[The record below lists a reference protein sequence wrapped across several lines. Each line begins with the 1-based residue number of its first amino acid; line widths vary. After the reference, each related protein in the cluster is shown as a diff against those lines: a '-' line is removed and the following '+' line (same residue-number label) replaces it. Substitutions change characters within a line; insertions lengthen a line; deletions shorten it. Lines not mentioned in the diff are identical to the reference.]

1 MDKRY
6 ISLSVIFALLL
17 VTGLSMAE
25 DPVEGVESSI
35 SEAVDDTAA
44 DAAEVADE
52 VAEGT
57 ADDETEDA
65 VDDAAEDIADQAP
78 TDSVQTVNAKGIWRV
93 NLGESSVTMAIYQ
106 SEDALFG
113 AAKSE
118 DSTPWNALVMGSI
131 SGDKVSLTMTS
142 IQDNTIVS
150 TKLEG
155 TVANNM
161 VNGAFV
167 QASSLGEV
175 SEDTF
180 NGFQINPDPSAYTP
194 AEVAKTTTKVE
205 TAFVAE
211 EPETQT
217 ETETADTEDSSRFVD
232 VAAVYG
238 DTPFYA
244 SFAGPGMT

>member
-6 ISLSVIFALLL
+6 IILSVIFALLL

-25 DPVEGVESSI
+25 DAVDGVESSI
-35 SEAVDDTAA
+35 SEAAVDAAA
-44 DAAEVADE
+44 DATDSVDE
-52 VAEGT
+52 
-57 ADDETEDA
+57 
-65 VDDAAEDIADQAP
+65 AAEDTADQP
-78 TDSVQTVNAKGIWRV
+78 TEETAQTVNLKGIWRV

-118 DSTPWNALVMGSI
+118 GSTPWNALVMGSI

-142 IQDNTIVS
+142 IQDTAIVS

-155 TVANNM
+155 TVSNNM
-161 VNGAFV
+161 VNGGFV
-167 QASSLGEV
+167 QASSLGEID
-175 SEDTF
+175 ENTF

-194 AEVAKTTTKVE
+194 AEVAETTSKVE
-205 TAFVAE
+205 TVLVAEVTETETE
-211 EPETQT
+211 EPET
-217 ETETADTEDSSRFVD
+217 ETPHYVD

-238 DTPFYA
+238 ETPFYA